1 MAALLEIEDVEVDYD
16 GADALRGVSLEVSEG
31 EIVALVGANGA
42 GKTTFLA
49 TIAGLKAA
57 TAGSIQLAG
66 EELRGLPAHEV
77 ARRGIALVPE
87 GRRLFPRLP
96 VWRNLLLGAYLKR
109 DRGFREE
116 TLDFVYDLFP
126 VLKERREQVAG
137 TLSGGE
143 QQMLAIGRALMA
155 GPRLLLLDEPSLG
168 IAPILVERIFRSLKI
183 VNERG
188 LTVLLVEQRLQQALQ
203 LAQRGYVLQTGR
215 VVLSGPAPEL
225 LDSEQVRRAYLG
237 I

>member
-1 MAALLEIEDVEVDYD
+1 MGLV
-16 GADALRGVSLEVSEG
+16 
-31 EIVALVGANGA
+31 VATV
-42 GKTTFLA
+42 
-49 TIAGLKAA
+49 AGLKAA
-57 TAGSIQLAG
+57 AAGSIRLAG

-77 ARRGIALVPE
+77 ARRGLALVPE

-109 DRGFREE
+109 SPRFREE
-116 TLDFVYDLFP
+116 TLDFVHDLFP
-126 VLKERREQVAG
+126 VLKERRQQAAG

-168 IAPILVERIFRSLKI
+168 IAPLLVERIFEALRVI
-183 VNERG
+183 NQRG
-188 LTVLLVEQRLQQALQ
+188 LTVLLVEQRLQQALE
-203 LAQRGYVLQTGR
+203 LAKRGYVLQTGK
-215 VVLSGPAPEL
+215 VVLSGPSAEL
-225 LDSEQVRRAYLG
+225 LGSEQVRRAYLG